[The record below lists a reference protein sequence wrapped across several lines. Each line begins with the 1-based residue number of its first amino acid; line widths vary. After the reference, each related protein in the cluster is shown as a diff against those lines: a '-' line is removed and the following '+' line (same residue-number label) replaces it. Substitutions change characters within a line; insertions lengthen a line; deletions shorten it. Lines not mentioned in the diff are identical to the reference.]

1 MEFGRVSRKKVSVV
15 FFSAWLGA
23 SLLSLSSL
31 RLEAFA
37 QSNKVLKGSVKEQG
51 VKSNSK
57 PKSGYSL
64 TRDDISDPFL
74 SPGAKLP
81 SKAPVKIPNP
91 KDPFSTVSVPSVRVE
106 ESPELKLAWDEWHNR
121 LAKII
126 YQRYE
131 DLAAM
136 AYSNSK
142 PLLARVSYVVT
153 KDGQV
158 GAIQV
163 VDKSSDP
170 MFDNLICQVIM
181 SLDGDKVLL
190 AFPKGSTRQ
199 AVEKSATFTQN
210 YGQEGFRYTTGDEE
224 KIKNK

>member
-1 MEFGRVSRKKVSVV
+1 MRLGQAKCLGLSVS
-15 FFSAWLGA
+15 ALLGA
-23 SLLSLSSL
+23 GFVIVSGSSQALL
-31 RLEAFA
+31 A
-37 QSNKVLKGSVKEQG
+37 QSNKVLKGNVKEQG
-51 VKSNSK
+51 VKA
-57 PKSGYSL
+57 PTKSSSYSL
-64 TRDDISDPFL
+64 SRDEINDPFTG
-74 SPGAKLP
+74 PG
-81 SKAPVKIPNP
+81 SKARAKSPVKIPNP
-91 KDPFSTVSVPSVRVE
+91 KDPFSVAPPTIKVE
-106 ESPELKLAWDEWHNR
+106 ESPELKLAWDDWHNR

-142 PLLARVSYVVT
+142 PLLAKVTYVVT

-163 VDKSSDP
+163 VDKSADP

-181 SLDGDKVLL
+181 SLDGDRVLL

-210 YGQEGFRYTTGDEE
+210 YGKEGFRYTTGDEE
-224 KIKNK
+224 KVKGK